1 MTILDSLKEWFA
13 TCPLLADNSISVDY
27 LDKDVDTSIN
37 LDTVPTNPIIQKFVD
52 GGSKRQFTFVLASCE
67 PWGNDVIQ
75 NLENNG
81 FYEELQKWIESNTDL
96 PVLDQDKKAL
106 YVEALTYGYLMS
118 NDSDRAYYQIQLR
131 LVYFQERMCK

>member
-1 MTILDSLKEWFA
+1 MTIIDSLKEWFY
-13 TCPLLADNSISVDY
+13 TCPLLDGGQVNVDY
-27 LDKDVDTSIN
+27 LSPEVDTSFSI
-37 LDTVPTNPIIQKFVD
+37 DSVPTNPIVQRFVD
-52 GGSKRQFTFVLASCE
+52 GASKRQFTFTLASCE

-81 FYEELQKWIESNTDL
+81 FYEELQKWIEGNKDL
-96 PVLDQDKKAL
+96 PILDQDKKAL
-106 YVEALTYGYLMS
+106 QVEALTYGYLMS